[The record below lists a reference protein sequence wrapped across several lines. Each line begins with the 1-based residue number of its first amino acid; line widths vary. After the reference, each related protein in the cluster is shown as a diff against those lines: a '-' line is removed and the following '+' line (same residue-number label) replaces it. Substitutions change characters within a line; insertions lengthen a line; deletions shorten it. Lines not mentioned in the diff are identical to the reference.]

1 MSDQATSPRPRLRIA
16 IIGAGIAGLAAAL
29 VLRKRHD
36 VTIYE
41 RNLPSTPEA
50 AGGLGLGPNGTK
62 MCKELGLAKEDIG
75 GVSLKGFKTWNKE
88 GKLIKEVEVEFE
100 EAFGSEWWCVHRQD
114 LKDVLHQKVMAR
126 GEGREVK
133 ILYGEKVIGTNV
145 VEGTTELEMGPGEVF
160 DVIVGADGI
169 HSKTRRSVIGPGHPP
184 PVPSG
189 LSAYRFT
196 MPFDVVQRVLADIP
210 NPLHYGGGVYANM
223 IVADDGTGRSMMIYP
238 CRDLKVVYFAAGVP
252 DSALQEETA
261 YSWRL
266 DGDPRGMMKYFHDF
280 PPWIRSIM
288 KATPAVSLLQL
299 RDQDPL
305 PTYVNARTVLIGDA
319 AHPMVPHQG
328 QGANQALE
336 DAEALRLLLD
346 ETVTR
351 ESVPRV
357 LERWEAVR
365 RLRASKVQLNSRI
378 VGQDMSQSSFMEKMV
393 ENWSWDGVKAR
404 IEDIRE
410 GKLVRRLPKYK

>member
-1 MSDQATSPRPRLRIA
+1 MSDQDTSPRPRLRIA

-29 VLRKRHD
+29 TLRKRHD

-100 EAFGSEWWCVHRQD
+100 GAY
-114 LKDVLHQKVMAR
+114 
-126 GEGREVK
+126 GR
-133 ILYGEKVIGTNV
+133 
-145 VEGTTELEMGPGEVF
+145 
-160 DVIVGADGI
+160 ADGI
-169 HSKTRRSVIGPGHPP
+169 HSKTRGSVIDPGHPP

-196 MPFDVVQRVLADIP
+196 MPYDVVQRVLADVP
-210 NPLHYGGGVYANM
+210 NPLHYDGGVYANM
-223 IVADDGTGRSMMIYP
+223 IVADDGTGRSMMMYP

-252 DSALQEETA
+252 DSALEEETA

-280 PPWIRSIM
+280 PPWVRSIM
-288 KATPAVSLLQL
+288 K
-299 RDQDPL
+299 
-305 PTYVNARTVLIGDA
+305 
-319 AHPMVPHQG
+319 
-328 QGANQALE
+328 
-336 DAEALRLLLD
+336 
-346 ETVTR
+346 
-351 ESVPRV
+351 
-357 LERWEAVR
+357 
-365 RLRASKVQLNSRI
+365 
-378 VGQDMSQSSFMEKMV
+378 
-393 ENWSWDGVKAR
+393 
-404 IEDIRE
+404 
-410 GKLVRRLPKYK
+410 